1 MRPVYA
7 WDDSAR
13 AFAIDRR
20 SVADTIDDPKLVRV
34 PGAPPWL
41 RGVCN
46 RHGRALAVVDC
57 GLLGGFID
65 TPAPVRQV
73 LVVPAAGTEL
83 GLALAEPAR
92 ERLVPSGDPE
102 GCFDRADDDRGTRV
116 VVLDR
121 LVRRVAEELGGG

>member
-7 WDDSAR
+7 WDDRAR

-20 SVADTIDDPKLVRV
+20 SVVETIDSPQLVRV

-65 TPAPVRQV
+65 GPAGVRQV
-73 LVVPAAGTEL
+73 LVVPAAGAEL

-92 ERLVPSGDPE
+92 EALVPSGDPE

-116 VVLDR
+116 IALDR
-121 LVRRVAEELGGG
+121 LVRRVTDELGG

>member
-1 MRPVYA
+1 MRPVFA
-7 WDDSAR
+7 WDDAAR

-20 SVADTIDDPKLVRV
+20 CVVDTIDHPQLVHV
-34 PGAPPWL
+34 PGTPPWL

-46 RHGRALAVVDC
+46 RYGRALAVVDC
-57 GLLGGFID
+57 GVLGGLVE
-65 TPAPVRQV
+65 TPSAVRQV
-73 LVVPAAGTEL
+73 LVVPAAGAEL

-102 GCFDRADDDRGTRV
+102 GCFDRADDDDGTRL

-121 LVRRVAEELGGG
+121 LVRRVAEELGG